1 MKEQTVDEMSQIENI
16 KNKIQD
22 WTTLSE
28 SIIKWRKDGQKIVFT
43 NGCFD
48 LLHLGHADYLARA
61 ADMGDKLI
69 VGLNSDSSISRLKG
83 ANRPITNQD
92 SRAFLLASLTFV
104 SAVVIFQ
111 EDTPALLIELVRPDI
126 LVKGGD
132 YSTNE
137 IVGNEFVLSKGGKVV
152 SLPLVKGYSTTDI
165 EARILK
171 GHNN

>member
-1 MKEQTVDEMSQIENI
+1 MNHTENI

-22 WTTLSE
+22 WSTLEE
-28 SIIKWRKDGQKIVFT
+28 SVSKWRKDGCKIVFT

-61 ADMGDKLI
+61 ADMGDKLVI
-69 VGLNSDSSISRLKG
+69 GLNSDYSISRLKG

-92 SRAFLLASLTFV
+92 SRAFLLASMSFV

-111 EDTPALLIELVRPDI
+111 EDTPALLIERICPDV

-132 YSTNE
+132 YAINE
-137 IVGNEFVLSKGGKVV
+137 IVGHEFVLSNGGQVV
-152 SLPLVKGYSTTDI
+152 SIPLVNGYSTTDI
-165 EARILK
+165 ESRILK
-171 GHNN
+171 GHNK